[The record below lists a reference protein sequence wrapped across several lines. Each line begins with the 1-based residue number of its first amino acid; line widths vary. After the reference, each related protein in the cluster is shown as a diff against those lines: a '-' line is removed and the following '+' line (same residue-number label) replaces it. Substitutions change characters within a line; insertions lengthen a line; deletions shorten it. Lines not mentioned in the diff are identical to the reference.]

1 MMMERF
7 ISLPYRTGNWRGHR
21 MLPEIFKLAAFT
33 TALSVSMGL
42 MAWWRK
48 DSPEEDAII
57 VEAHTLVLD
66 SICNADET
74 RRVEAVTGRN
84 WRDDLTVEDAMR
96 LHEEAELA
104 RYGKGRN

>member
-1 MMMERF
+1 
-7 ISLPYRTGNWRGHR
+7 

-57 VEAHTLVLD
+57 VEAHSLVLD
-66 SICNADET
+66 SICDADET

-84 WRDDLTVEDAMR
+84 WREDLTVEDAIR
-96 LHEEAELA
+96 LAEERDLHQM
-104 RYGKGRN
+104 GKSRN